1 MQKTKEI
8 LNWHLNFADMKYA
21 AEHVFS
27 RETKSSVSTSIQ
39 QLKRISQSSLD
50 GNKLPANKL
59 IKDIYFLFQKE
70 SGQEYLYLISL
81 FSKRDTRVLVYALD
95 YQPDNGGDIILFSDK
110 FEIARNIILD
120 KWKDS
125 FIISLWHL
133 LLRNWNN
140 LLVFQTQR
148 ELLIDLLN
156 KKCSEYDK
164 TRKDILG
171 ITQIIS
177 FFIKKDSPK
186 EFAVNLIKY
195 KKLISGAHT
204 VLKQKESI
212 LVYEYFSSVIYSYIE
227 TIDKTVITT
236 EITVSIYDFLQ
247 KHNNKK
253 VTIISCSKIIN
264 SDKFNQT
271 IEIVKRQTVAMIGDP
286 IKTHLWRYDGLTE
299 TQENAVESAR
309 KKLNTILNKRFI
321 KVFFEKLVQDER
333 RKKYWLK
340 FIDKIDDIKF
350 SGNRDNFRYL
360 KNIES
365 VSKYVDSR
373 YKITSRSQPTCALII
388 YARNFVFVEFTDT
401 GALYIYKNKNFR
413 VNLNAINGMEDLK
426 TWSTNDSACR
436 NSKRPGY
443 VILNEEGRITHQGD
457 WEIRVNAWMKK
468 YFNNF
473 NSQQKESKINSSE
486 NIYDSWIYKNKKTDN
501 QAINNRT
508 MFWESKTLFWSKT
521 QQPGYTY
528 SRKKDAWWKY
538 K

>member
-1 MQKTKEI
+1 MQNTKEI
-8 LNWHLNFADMKYA
+8 LNWYFNFTDMNYA

-27 RETKSSVSTSIQ
+27 RETKNNVIISIQ
-39 QLKRISQSSLD
+39 QLKEISESSLD
-50 GNKLPANKL
+50 GNKLPDKKL
-59 IKDIYFLFQKE
+59 IKDVYVLFQKE
-70 SGQEYLYLISL
+70 SAQEKLYLISL

-95 YQPDNGGDIILFSDK
+95 YQPENGGEVILFSEK
-110 FEIARNIILD
+110 FGIARNIILD

-148 ELLIDLLN
+148 ELLTGLLN
-156 KKCSEYDK
+156 SKCNEYNK
-164 TRKDILG
+164 TRKDILQV
-171 ITQIIS
+171 TQIIS
-177 FFIKKDSPK
+177 FFLKKDSPE
-186 EFAVNLIKY
+186 EFAKNLINY
-195 KKLISGAHT
+195 KKLISDAHIT
-204 VLKQKESI
+204 LKQKESI

-227 TIDKTVITT
+227 TIDKKVITT
-236 EITVSIYDFLQ
+236 EITVSIYEFLQ

-253 VTIISCSKIIN
+253 VTIISCSQIIN
-264 SDKFNQT
+264 SGKFNQS
-271 IEIVKRQTVAMIGDP
+271 IEIVKSQTVAMIGDP
-286 IKTHLWRYDGLTE
+286 IQAHLWRYNGLTQ
-299 TQENAVESAR
+299 TQEDSVESAR
-309 KKLNTILNKRFI
+309 KKLNIILNQRFI

-373 YKITSRSQPTCALII
+373 YKITNRSQPTCALII

-426 TWSTNDSACR
+426 TWSTKDSACR

-457 WEIRVNAWMKK
+457 WEKRVNAWMKK
-468 YFNNF
+468 YFNQSVLETPTKRSDNPT
-473 NSQQKESKINSSE
+473 I
-486 NIYDSWIYKNKKTDN
+486 KNNDLS
-501 QAINNRT
+501 
-508 MFWESKTLFWSKT
+508 WESKTLFWSKI
-521 QQPGYTY
+521 QKSGYTY
-528 SRKKDAWWKY
+528 SQKKGAWWKY

>member
-1 MQKTKEI
+1 MQNTKEI

-27 RETKSSVSTSIQ
+27 RETKSSVSISIQ
-39 QLKRISQSSLD
+39 RLKQISESSQD
-50 GNKLPANKL
+50 GNKLPETKL
-59 IKDIYFLFQKE
+59 IKDVYFLFQKE
-70 SGQEYLYLISL
+70 SVQGYLYLTSL

-95 YQPDNGGDIILFSDK
+95 YQPDNGGEIILFSEK
-110 FEIARNIILD
+110 FDIARNLILD

-125 FIISLWHL
+125 FIISLWHV

-148 ELLIDLLN
+148 KLLTELLKSKSN
-156 KKCSEYDK
+156 NYDK
-164 TRKDILG
+164 TRKDILR
-171 ITQIIS
+171 IIKNIN
-177 FFIKKDSPK
+177 FFIQKDSPLK
-186 EFAVNLIKY
+186 YAKYLIND
-195 KKLISGAHT
+195 KKLIQDAYIP
-204 VLKQKESI
+204 LKQKESI

-227 TIDKTVITT
+227 TIDEKVITT
-236 EITVSIYDFLQ
+236 EITVSIYNFLQ

-253 VTIISCSKIIN
+253 ITIISCSQIIN
-264 SDKFNQT
+264 SDKFNQS
-271 IEIVKRQTVAMIGDP
+271 IEIVKSQTVAMIGDP
-286 IKTHLWRYDGLTE
+286 IKAHLWRYDGLTE
-299 TQENAVESAR
+299 IQENAVESAR

-333 RKKYWLK
+333 RKRYWLK

-365 VSKYVDSR
+365 VSKYVDYR

-401 GALYIYKNKNFR
+401 GALYIYKHENFQ

-468 YFNNF
+468 YFNHF
-473 NSQQKESKINSSE
+473 YSEQKEPKINSTD
-486 NIYDSWIYKNKKTDN
+486 NKYDSWIYKKKKTDN
-501 QAINNRT
+501 QAKNNQT
-508 MFWESKTLFWSKT
+508 MFWESKTLLWSKI